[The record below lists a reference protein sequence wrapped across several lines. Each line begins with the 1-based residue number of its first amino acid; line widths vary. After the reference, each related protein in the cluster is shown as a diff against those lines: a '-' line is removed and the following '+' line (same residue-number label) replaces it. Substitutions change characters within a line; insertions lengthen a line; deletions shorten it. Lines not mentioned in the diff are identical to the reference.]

1 MVENLAER
9 IAERIEHA
17 DEHDA
22 TFGVLANQLMID
34 IEWQDATR
42 LSARATADEAS
53 RTCRAAGKTVSPSAI
68 YVVDMADEGKPG
80 SDSGT
85 QEGSEESVG
94 TVIVA
99 GAANLG
105 IAVAKLVGALVSGSS
120 AMLAE
125 AAHSVADT
133 ATEVLLLT
141 ALRRS
146 RLPADERHPQG
157 HSRERY
163 VWALLASVATFVG
176 GAVFSVFDGILAL
189 MRQEETIGSPLVSYL
204 VLVIAF
210 AMEGSS
216 LLRGVRQ
223 MRRESRGLGVGVRR
237 YFRWTPDTTVKAVV
251 LEDSAALVGLLLAAG
266 GLLGRQLTG
275 SGAWDAVA
283 SLLIG
288 VLLACVAYVLG
299 RDNASLLIGRALPDR
314 VEAEIRR
321 ELEALPNIAAVVDM
335 TTLIQGPQD
344 AVVSAHVDF
353 ADAATSRDIEAA
365 GDEAERLL
373 RSRFPWVSVV
383 FLDPTAGSPDP

>member
-1 MVENLAER
+1 M
-9 IAERIEHA
+9 
-17 DEHDA
+17 
-22 TFGVLANQLMID
+22 G
-34 IEWQDATR
+34 
-42 LSARATADEAS
+42 S
-53 RTCRAAGKTVSPSAI
+53 R
-68 YVVDMADEGKPG
+68 PG
-80 SDSGT
+80 AQG
-85 QEGSEESVG
+85 GSEESVG
-94 TVIVA
+94 TVVVA

-105 IAVAKLVGALVSGSS
+105 IAVAKLIGALISGSS

-146 RLPADERHPQG
+146 RLPADERYPQG

-189 MRQEETIGSPLVSYL
+189 VRQEGTIGSPLVSYL
-204 VLVIAF
+204 VLVVAF
-210 AMEGSS
+210 GMEGSS

-288 VLLACVAYVLG
+288 LLLACVAFVLG

-321 ELEALPNIAAVVDM
+321 ELEALPKIAAVVDM

-353 ADAATSRDIEAA
+353 THAATSQEIEAA
-365 GDEAERLL
+365 GDEAERRL

-383 FLDPTAGSPDP
+383 YLDPTAGSPDP